1 MAVKFTKPEIN
12 VREKLAELDKPSG
25 IAGEAMLRA
34 ETPQEQFNLIGAGR
48 RNLVINGANQVNQ
61 RGTVTGLNT
70 AAFTYGGPD
79 RRNLYVNQAGG
90 AAFSI
95 SQGTSGP
102 DQFIHTCRID
112 CTTAGGA
119 LTGGQEIKSEQA
131 IEAYDVS
138 GVGFGT
144 PSAKSLTVSFW
155 VKSNQAATYVLWL
168 YRADGSRHNSDVYSI
183 NSANTWEF
191 KTLTFAPDHSNTVAV
206 DNSTGLGVAF
216 ILNTGPTFSNGTS
229 PKGNWQALTSGN
241 RYAGQ
246 TATIGSSTSDYFEYT
261 GLQVETGKVATPF
274 EHRSYG
280 EELALCQRYFHT
292 LRSGIFGV
300 ATAVGTIAFTYSSPV
315 TMRVTPTI
323 GFKDSNDDMR
333 VGDMV
338 AQGHTINTCSI
349 GTTTYSSVES
359 QSWSIS
365 GTPSAPQ
372 SGNLTPYRTY
382 LLEPQSSNH
391 GTFTFSSEL

>member
-34 ETPQEQFNLIGAGR
+34 ETVEEQQALIGVGR
-48 RNLVINGANQVNQ
+48 RNLLINGGFDVWQ
-61 RGTVTGLNT
+61 RGTSFTIGNNSVTY
-70 AAFTYGGPD
+70 APD
-79 RRNLYVNQAGG
+79 RWAVYSNSASARSVVKVEDVIDGHTINALKWTVTSPTIDSQREVRQLIEGLKQFSNQ
-90 AAFSI
+90 
-95 SQGTSGP
+95 T
-102 DQFIHTCRID
+102 
-112 CTTAGGA
+112 
-119 LTGGQEIKSEQA
+119 LTLS
-131 IEAYDVS
+131 YY
-138 GVGFGT
+138 
-144 PSAKSLTVSFW
+144 AKSSV
-155 VKSNQAATYVLWL
+155 NATYEVETRES
-168 YRADGSRHNSDVYSI
+168 YGSGGSTTVDTIRASHNITTTWQKFETTFNISDLTSETFGDGSYLSI
-183 NSANTWEF
+183 MFVRRTLVTNDLYLANIQLEF
-191 KTLTFAPDHSNTVAV
+191 
-206 DNSTGLGVAF
+206 
-216 ILNTGPTFSNGTS
+216 
-229 PKGNWQALTSGN
+229 
-241 RYAGQ
+241 
-246 TATIGSSTSDYFEYT
+246 
-261 GLQVETGKVATPF
+261 GKVATPF
-274 EHRSYG
+274 EYRSYG
-280 EELALCQRYFHT
+280 EELALCQRYYHT

-300 ATAVGTIAFTYSSPV
+300 ATAVSTIAFTYSSPV

-323 GFKDSNDDMR
+323 GFKDSNDDIR

-382 LLEPQSSNH
+382 LLEPQYSNH